1 MAEDTQA
8 CDELSGLPKEP
19 IDIIVDPLRRFLRIE
34 SASGVVLL
42 MATIAALILANSS
55 MSESFLVFWK
65 KPLGFR
71 IGEFQMSHSL
81 QHWINDFLM
90 AIFFFVIG
98 LEVKRELVMGELR
111 DLRSA
116 ALPIIAAI
124 GGMLVPALIYLSLQ
138 YGNPAERGW
147 GIPMA
152 TDIAFVVGCLAVL
165 GSRIPN
171 SLRVMLL
178 SLAIVDDI
186 GAIMVIA
193 IGYTESLNLNALA
206 LGILGAAVFL
216 GLMKLGLR
224 NVAVYLG
231 IMLLIWFAFHES
243 GIHATIAGVILGV
256 LTPAKAWISEGRLRK
271 IVNNSMCF
279 LQGEVWS
286 ATSERY
292 GALRQME
299 RAARKTISPLERFE
313 TDIHPWVGFVIM
325 PIFALANAGV
335 TIQVSDFSNAVVTA
349 VIMGLL
355 VGKPAGIVLFSWLGV
370 RFGFAK
376 LPNGIS
382 WGMITGGG
390 FLAGIGFTMA
400 LFIASLALD
409 GNLLDA
415 AKVGILTGSVL
426 SAIVGVTILVFLLPK
441 TSGAKS

>member
-1 MAEDTQA
+1 
-8 CDELSGLPKEP
+8 
-19 IDIIVDPLRRFLRIE
+19 
-34 SASGVVLL
+34 
-42 MATIAALILANSS
+42 
-55 MSESFLVFWK
+55 
-65 KPLGFR
+65 
-71 IGEFQMSHSL
+71 
-81 QHWINDFLM
+81 
-90 AIFFFVIG
+90 
-98 LEVKRELVMGELR
+98 
-111 DLRSA
+111 
-116 ALPIIAAI
+116 
-124 GGMLVPALIYLSLQ
+124 MLVPALIYLSLQ